1 MSYLEV
7 YVVADQNVSLH
18 EVPLVGPVLGHHGEG
33 VVGCGAQDAHQRLDT
48 RVRIHI
54 RQVGLH
60 DVTGRQPIRGD
71 G

>member
-1 MSYLEV
+1 
-7 YVVADQNVSLH
+7 
-18 EVPLVGPVLGHHGEG
+18 

-60 DVTGRQPIRGD
+60 DVTCRQPIRGD